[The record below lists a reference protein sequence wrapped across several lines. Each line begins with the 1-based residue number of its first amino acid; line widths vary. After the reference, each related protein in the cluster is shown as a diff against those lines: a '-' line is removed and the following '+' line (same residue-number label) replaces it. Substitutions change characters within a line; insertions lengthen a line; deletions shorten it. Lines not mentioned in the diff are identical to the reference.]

1 MKHSVI
7 IIAFLGLMI
16 SLSGCIYTST
26 EQAGAVRTG
35 TVFQLNSND
44 FEVIDRV
51 SVIGETTLWFGAV
64 MMGGKGYQALL
75 EEAVKIGGDEIMNY
89 SFDMERTSI
98 LGWIY
103 SSVKWKATGFA
114 VKLKS
119 SIRQGQ

>member
-7 IIAFLGLMI
+7 VIAIMGLMI

-26 EQAGAVRTG
+26 EKAGIIQTG

-51 SVIGETTLWFGAV
+51 SVTGETTLWFGV
-64 MMGGKGYQALL
+64 LMIGGKGYQALL
-75 EEAVKIGGDEIMNY
+75 KEAEKIGGDEIMNY
-89 SFDMERTSI
+89 SYDSEVTSI

-103 SSVKWKATGFA
+103 SKATWKATGFA

-119 SIRQGQ
+119 SVRRGQ